1 MSEIKTKKIEAF
13 GIKLYA
19 DENGREI
26 ARTYLYFMKNDLHET
41 PFGLMEDVF
50 VEPDHRKEGLGSKIV
65 EEAIKVAREQGCY
78 KLICTS
84 RHSKPEIHA
93 WYQRHG
99 FVDQGKEFRMD
110 FK

>member
-1 MSEIKTKKIEAF
+1 MREIKNKKIEAF
-13 GIKLYA
+13 GIKFYIE
-19 DENGREI
+19 ENGKEI
-26 ARTYLYFMKNDLHET
+26 ARTYLYLMKNDLHEK

-50 VEPDHRKEGLGSKIV
+50 VDSAYRGEGLGSKLV
-65 EEAIKVAREQGCY
+65 EETIKAAKEQGCY

-84 RHSKPEIHA
+84 RHSKPDIHA